1 MCQLLG
7 CWAVGSGQ
15 WAVGSSQSA
24 SPPVR
29 RLSLVSRCHQALCT
43 VCTGLFAVRQPLRRI
58 RRLPGTPGTVAVQ
71 AKLLATS
78 PLAACHGRSLDPR
91 LGRIDSLLARTRSS
105 SRSAVTAA
113 HRLVPVEYRGPS
125 ARGCPPRNLAAS
137 QAACLTSE
145 TERGIPA
152 IGRGLLLSS
161 LSYSLHCRACDPSR
175 RCPPPDSCHSSSS
188 SSRLALASP
197 LSRPSYAM
205 PTQPPTG
212 TREKGGNFRN

>member
-1 MCQLLG
+1 LHR
-7 CWAVGSGQ
+7 ATRST
-15 WAVGSSQSA
+15 AA
-24 SPPVR
+24 SPKDA
-29 RLSLVSRCHQALCT
+29 SLACT
-43 VCTGLFAVRQPLRRI
+43 P
-58 RRLPGTPGTVAVQ
+58 PGTPGTVAVQ

-152 IGRGLLLSS
+152 IGRGL
-161 LSYSLHCRACDPSR
+161 HCRACDPSR